1 MTGDPRKNT
10 LKRSIWRSKVFLGSP
25 YYILNTPRIC
35 FLKAMRK
42 VLEDMPVRIWNLE
55 REMVER
61 VLGGRP
67 DLLPVNEDDEM
78 DNEMG
83 PEDH

>member
-1 MTGDPRKNT
+1 
-10 LKRSIWRSKVFLGSP
+10 
-25 YYILNTPRIC
+25 
-35 FLKAMRK
+35 MRK
-42 VLEDMPVRIWNLE
+42 VLEDMPERIWNLE